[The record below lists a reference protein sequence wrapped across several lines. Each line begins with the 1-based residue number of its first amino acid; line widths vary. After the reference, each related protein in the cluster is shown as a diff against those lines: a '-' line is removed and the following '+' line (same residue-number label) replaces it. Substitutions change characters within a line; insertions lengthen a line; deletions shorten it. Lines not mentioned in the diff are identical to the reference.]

1 MGLTLL
7 NCAKFCG
14 PTLSLHNGEAGCFW
28 IFEFQDSLAQ
38 TVIGE
43 IKFLMRQTEVRRS
56 QSKHDNLNSFDWYL
70 RALPLV
76 QGMKS

>member
-1 MGLTLL
+1 
-7 NCAKFCG
+7 
-14 PTLSLHNGEAGCFW
+14 LSLHNGEAGCLW

-43 IKFLMRQTEVRRS
+43 IEPRMCQIEVRRF